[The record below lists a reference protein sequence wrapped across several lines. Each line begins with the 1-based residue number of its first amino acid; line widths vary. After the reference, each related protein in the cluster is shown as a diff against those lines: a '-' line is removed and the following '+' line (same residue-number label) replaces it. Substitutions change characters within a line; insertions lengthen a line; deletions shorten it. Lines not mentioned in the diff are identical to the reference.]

1 MKRLL
6 FCLVIS
12 ACFLGMIPVSATV
25 PEVPENAAKA
35 YILVENATGN
45 VLCEKNPHGRYAPAS
60 VTKIM
65 TLLLVAEAVDSGQYS
80 LEDVVTASEHASG
93 MGGSQIW
100 LEPGETMTVGD
111 LIKTVAVVSANDSA
125 VALAEYTAGSETAF
139 VEAMNAKAAYLGMTD
154 THFENCTG
162 LEAEGHLTSANDIA
176 VMARELIKHDW
187 IFNYTT
193 IWTDSIR
200 NGESEL
206 TNTNKLVKS
215 YPGITGLKT
224 GYTQTAKY
232 CLAATARRDG
242 MDLIAVTLGGET
254 STLRFEAA
262 TSLLNYGFANYQVV
276 DLLAEDGAI
285 PECLPVINGQNETAD
300 LNLGALSKILIL
312 KSAKKGLRYEY
323 DLPESLIAPVEA
335 GQVVGEF
342 RVWSGEELIAK
353 TQITTSTDSPKQ
365 TFFQVWCGLMT
376 ALLS

>member
-6 FCLVIS
+6 FCLVIF
-12 ACFLGMIPVSATV
+12 AFILGMIPVSAAA

-35 YILVENATGN
+35 YILVENATGK
-45 VLCEKNPHGRYAPAS
+45 VLCEKNPHGKYAPAS

-65 TLLLVAEAVDSGQYS
+65 TLLLVAEAVDGGQYS
-80 LEDVVTASEHASG
+80 LEDVVTASEHAAG

-100 LEPGETMTVGD
+100 LEPGETMTVGE

-125 VALAEYTAGSETAF
+125 VALAEYTAGSEPAF

-187 IFNYTT
+187 IFDYTT
-193 IWTDSIR
+193 IWMDSIR
-200 NGESEL
+200 NGQSEL

-224 GYTQTAKY
+224 GFTQTAKY

-254 STLRFEAA
+254 SALRFEAA
-262 TSLLNYGFANYQVV
+262 TSLLNYGFSNYQVV
-276 DLLAEDGAI
+276 DLLAEDGAF
-285 PECLPVINGQNETAD
+285 PECLPVINGQAERVD
-300 LNLGALSKILIL
+300 LNLGPLSKILIL
-312 KSAKKGLRYEY
+312 KSAKKDLHYEY
-323 DLPESLIAPVEA
+323 DLPENLIAPVEE

-353 TQITTSTDSPKQ
+353 TEITTSADSPKQ